1 MFSVGEMPEPRFSM
15 GVVSFEGL
23 IYVVGGCTTSS
34 RHLADLL
41 SYNPVTQE
49 WTYLAP
55 MQTGR
60 SQLGV
65 AILGNTNY
73 LQINIQ
79 TFQKQSPHK
88 FPYFRKTHVCCWWQ

>member
-1 MFSVGEMPEPRFSM
+1 MPEPRFSM

-34 RHLADLL
+34 RHLSDLI

-49 WTYLAP
+49 WNNLAP

-65 AILGNTNY
+65 AILGMLVNKISLTERRISF
-73 LQINIQ
+73 LL
-79 TFQKQSPHK
+79 
-88 FPYFRKTHVCCWWQ
+88 FRKIYVCCWW